1 MIKTREDYERLN
13 KAINTYGG
21 KAYQDYKETIEAL
34 REVAKATNKLLGN
47 HTDYDPMKRQHTV
60 HVDVGAIVEIEY
72 SLTGIPDW
80 ILENGE

>member
-34 REVAKATNKLLGN
+34 REVARAGKDMVTLMPDVTEEEHKLRAAL
-47 HTDYDPMKRQHTV
+47 DALPAWV
-60 HVDVGAIVEIEY
+60 
-72 SLTGIPDW
+72 
-80 ILENGE
+80 LESED